1 MDGLSRHRYAVRRDV
16 PGMVQVSRTWATAR
30 MCASMVDSSRSTQAR
45 SWIHR
50 TASVI
55 APTSTTLGTWW

>member
-1 MDGLSRHRYAVRRDV
+1 
-16 PGMVQVSRTWATAR
+16 
-30 MCASMVDSSRSTQAR
+30 MVDSSRSTQAL